1 MVRKSSWVLEMACAL
16 LKDSVVFQFPHAG
29 ALRSLCGMVGSACYI
44 LAMTG
49 PASLQ
54 WWLADMRDSPLHL
67 VQNILYMLS
76 AAVGWR
82 SEVGKSDFCCFRV

>member
-1 MVRKSSWVLEMACAL
+1 MVL
-16 LKDSVVFQFPHAG
+16 QFLMQER

-54 WWLADMRDSPLHL
+54 WWLADMR
-67 VQNILYMLS
+67 LS
-76 AAVGWR
+76 SVSCAEYTLCALGGDR
-82 SEVGKSDFCCFRV
+82 MEK